1 MWVDVGAWG
10 DAAAAGVPSGGW
22 GDAQLSEEARRR
34 PRLRGSTPSGT
45 ARLAVGGSGTG
56 GRDDEAIRDA
66 SNASNASN
74 ASVPSGAFLAQ
85 QLSLASVAAARAERA
100 RSARV
105 PRGAAPPP
113 RASPVPS
120 TVAAYKSASR
130 LSNRKL
136 IRNALSH
143 VCLAGA
149 AMRAAREKA
158 LQALDDV
165 PPERAATFVIAFRE
179 NVAPHRFR
187 ALYALV
193 DESGD
198 AAPGKDRRRLVKI
211 HGAAG
216 PASVALSG
224 VESTMKY
231 DSGTREFKPLATSA
245 VGPQTAAV
253 VLSKR

>member
-22 GDAQLSEEARRR
+22 GDAQLSEARNR
-34 PRLRGSTPSGT
+34 PRLLPGSTPSGT
-45 ARLAVGGSGTG
+45 DGPSG
-56 GRDDEAIRDA
+56 DEAIYTDA
-66 SNASNASN
+66 SNATNAAN
-74 ASVPSGAFLAQ
+74 AANARSGAFLAQ
-85 QLSLASVAAARAERA
+85 QRSLASVAAARAERA
-100 RSARV
+100 RSARAS
-105 PRGAAPPP
+105 RGPAPAP
-113 RASPVPS
+113 RAAAVSS

-193 DESGD
+193 DESDD
-198 AAPGKDRRRLVKI
+198 AAFSRRLVKI
-211 HGAAG
+211 HGSAG

-253 VLSKR
+253 VLAKR

>member
-10 DAAAAGVPSGGW
+10 DARAAPPAGGA
-22 GDAQLSEEARRR
+22 DAQLSEEHGGDRGSEARR
-34 PRLRGSTPSGT
+34 PRDGASRGRRFGDGRSGRRGDT
-45 ARLAVGGSGTG
+45 RRLK
-56 GRDDEAIRDA
+56 RLKRFKRL
-66 SNASNASN
+66 
-74 ASVPSGAFLAQ
+74 GAFRTFLAQ
-85 QLSLASVAAARAERA
+85 QRSLASVAAARRAA

-105 PRGAAPPP
+105 PAEPRLRP
-113 RASPVPS
+113 RAAGPVDS
-120 TVAAYKSASR
+120 RRAQVRSR

-198 AAPGKDRRRLVKI
+198 AAFSRRLVKI

>member
-1 MWVDVGAWG
+1 
-10 DAAAAGVPSGGW
+10 
-22 GDAQLSEEARRR
+22 
-34 PRLRGSTPSGT
+34 
-45 ARLAVGGSGTG
+45 
-56 GRDDEAIRDA
+56 
-66 SNASNASN
+66 
-74 ASVPSGAFLAQ
+74 
-85 QLSLASVAAARAERA
+85 
-100 RSARV
+100 
-105 PRGAAPPP
+105 
-113 RASPVPS
+113 
-120 TVAAYKSASR
+120 
-130 LSNRKL
+130 
-136 IRNALSH
+136 
-143 VCLAGA
+143 
-149 AMRAAREKA
+149 MRAAREKA

-165 PPERAATFVIAFRE
+165 PQERAATFVIAFRE

-198 AAPGKDRRRLVKI
+198 AAFSRRLVKI